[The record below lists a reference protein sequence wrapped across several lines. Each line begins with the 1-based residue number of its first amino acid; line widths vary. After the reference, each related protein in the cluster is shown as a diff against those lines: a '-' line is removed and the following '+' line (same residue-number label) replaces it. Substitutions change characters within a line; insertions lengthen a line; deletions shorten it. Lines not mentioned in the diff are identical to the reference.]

1 MGVMNPDEIKHQ
13 LYSTKVMDYVEETR
27 AVHGASEN
35 WSDAVGDF
43 AGQTGTKSVAG
54 MIANEEEEDP
64 TAWNESDANSTG
76 TSRMIVRGGGGSE
89 VEVPFLRPVMG
100 KELSSVQ
107 FRSLDEQTFRAM
119 AVLHDQTQ
127 RHGVARLVGM
137 RTPVTIVTPTI
148 QKTPAD
154 GKMANSFL
162 TRSYKKLPFALP
174 TAQAHKAI
182 ADREQ
187 KMAEHLLQNP
197 AEPISVKRRIK

>member
-1 MGVMNPDEIKHQ
+1 
-13 LYSTKVMDYVEETR
+13 MDYVEETR
-27 AVHGASEN
+27 TIRGTSDN
-35 WSDAVGDF
+35 WSDAIGDF
-43 AGQTGTKSVAG
+43 TGQTGTESLTG
-54 MIANEEEEDP
+54 MIVDANEE
-64 TAWNESDANSTG
+64 DANVWNRSKADSTG

-89 VEVPFLRPVMG
+89 VEAPFLRPVMG

-107 FRSLDEQTFRAM
+107 FRPLEEQLFRAM
-119 AVLHDQTQ
+119 AVLHDQRQ

-187 KMAEHLLQNP
+187 KMAGHLLRNP